1 MLSVNMY
8 SLWKDDTSNIIKG
21 IGEATNNIVNYRHS
35 LNVTEKRFC
44 ELIEDVQAVCDF
56 WTRNT
61 YVGVPKET
69 AEKEAKDIDIALL
82 RSCRKDW
89 WIEMKNVQISQ
100 ELFFLLVRYFLIGQ
114 EETEPEIAKAL
125 EKKMDALVMRE
136 LYTQYKTAPTEEEK
150 EKARREY
157 LDKRG
162 VPDSFRW

>member
-1 MLSVNMY
+1 MQSIQKCGLEHCKV
-8 SLWKDDTSNIIKG
+8 
-21 IGEATNNIVNYRHS
+21 
-35 LNVTEKRFC
+35 
-44 ELIEDVQAVCDF
+44 
-56 WTRNT
+56 
-61 YVGVPKET
+61 
-69 AEKEAKDIDIALL
+69 AKYIDIALL

-125 EKKMDALVMRE
+125 KNIQIFGTIKCLD
-136 LYTQYKTAPTEEEK
+136 TQNKTAPTEEEK

-157 LDKRG
+157 LDRRG

>member
-1 MLSVNMY
+1 MQSIQKCGL
-8 SLWKDDTSNIIKG
+8 
-21 IGEATNNIVNYRHS
+21 
-35 LNVTEKRFC
+35 
-44 ELIEDVQAVCDF
+44 EDCKV
-56 WTRNT
+56 
-61 YVGVPKET
+61 
-69 AEKEAKDIDIALL
+69 AKDIDIALL

-114 EETEPEIAKAL
+114 EETEPEIVKAL
-125 EKKMDALVMRE
+125 EKKME